1 MAKRSTVAKHG
12 NGWILAVLMAVAV
25 SGCSGGGSSGASDST
40 TGAAGSA
47 ADSVGSTATAPVSVS
62 GSVGDG
68 PVVGATLEVVDG
80 SGEVL
85 RSVVSSDTADYRLEL
100 PVGTQLPV
108 LVRATGGTDLV
119 TGGPLDFPLVGA
131 VLATGKVTVNI
142 SPLTTLAVEAARCS
156 VEGLSEAGLDG
167 AWRKIHSQAAFGLDS
182 AAVPDP
188 MNDKVSARNVATLVL
203 ANELLGESVRRTVS
217 ALELAG
223 IPRSGEEILRQYA
236 CDLVDRSDAGDVDS
250 RVIAVFEAAALAAR
264 LEGLAGR
271 LEVGGYSATARM
283 DDAIRTIRP
292 DISAASVAELAIPDS
307 AREQTAR
314 LVALWLDRL
323 SGPSIVRLADR
334 LRSASTLELPVE
346 LDRLLDSRLQRKL
359 QELVADIALAPDSEV
374 AAVTDRRERQA
385 DSEAPIVS
393 LSANRT
399 EIAAG
404 EAVTLS
410 WAATGADRCVASGA
424 WQGVIA
430 SSGFESIT
438 GLTEGVRFGVTC
450 AGLGGTAYR
459 EVQVAVT
466 GPTPDSESV
475 TQETETPTENVSETS
490 TDPGAGSGTQPAGS
504 EPGAETAPEGEP
516 APESSGS
523 TDSEPVGSEPAGSS
537 TEPQAPAPVPTV
549 DLQASASAVASGGSA
564 TLRWTARDAAA
575 CTASGGWT
583 GARPAAGM
591 ETVGPL
597 RASTTFTLSCT
608 GAGGTDVAMIS
619 VAVNGSVALRWQPPT
634 QLIDGSPLPGLSGYR
649 IYYGTAAGSY
659 LGYQEIGPEAG
670 SEYSLRLPA
679 GEYYIAMTA
688 IGLDGAESAHSN
700 EVRKIVD

>member
-1 MAKRSTVAKHG
+1 
-12 NGWILAVLMAVAV
+12 
-25 SGCSGGGSSGASDST
+25 
-40 TGAAGSA
+40 
-47 ADSVGSTATAPVSVS
+47 VS

-85 RSVVSSDTADYRLEL
+85 RSVLSSDTADYRLEL
-100 PVGTQLPV
+100 PVGTRLPV
-108 LVRATGGTDLV
+108 LVTATGGTDLV

-156 VEGLSEAGLDG
+156 VEGLSEAGLAG

-188 MNDKVSARNVATLVL
+188 MNDRVSASNVATLVL
-203 ANELLGESVRRTVS
+203 ANEVLGESVRRAVS

-223 IPRSGEEILRQYA
+223 TPRSGEEILRQYA
-236 CDLVDRSDAGDVDS
+236 CDLAGRSDTGAVDS

-264 LEGLAGR
+264 LEALAGR

-314 LVALWLDRL
+314 LVALWLDRV
-323 SGPSIVRLADR
+323 SGPSIVRVADR
-334 LRSASTLELPVE
+334 LRSASTLELPAE
-346 LDRLLDSRLQRKL
+346 LDRLLDARLQLKL
-359 QELVADIALAPDSEV
+359 QDLAPGIALASDAEIADV
-374 AAVTDRRERQA
+374 ADRRERQA
-385 DSEAPIVS
+385 DGEVPIVS

-404 EAVTLS
+404 ETVTLS
-410 WAATGADRCVASGA
+410 WAATGADRCVASGS
-424 WQGVIA
+424 WQGLVA
-430 SSGFESIT
+430 SAGFEQIT
-438 GLTEGVRFGVTC
+438 GLADRSRFGLTC

-459 EVQVAVT
+459 EVEVAVT
-466 GPTPDSESV
+466 GPASGSGSV
-475 TQETETPTENVSETS
+475 TEETETPTENVSETP
-490 TDPGAGSGTQPAGS
+490 TDSGAGSGTGSAGS
-504 EPGAETAPEGEP
+504 EPGVETAPEGEP
-516 APESSGS
+516 APESPGS
-523 TDSEPVGSEPAGSS
+523 TGESTGSEGTTGSTGSEPAGSETVTGGS
-537 TEPQAPAPVPTV
+537 TEPQVPPPAPTV
-549 DLQASASAVASGGSA
+549 DLEARATAVLAGGSA
-564 TLRWTARDAAA
+564 TLQWTARDASA
-575 CTASGGWT
+575 CTASGGWS
-583 GARPAAGM
+583 GARPVAGT

-597 RASTTFTLSCT
+597 RASTTFTLSCS

-659 LGYQEIGPEAG
+659 LGYKEIGPEVG
-670 SEYSLRLPA
+670 SAYSLELPS
-679 GEYYIAMTA
+679 GEYYFAMTA
-688 IGLDGAESAHSN
+688 IGLDGAESAYSN
-700 EVRKIVD
+700 EVQKIVD